1 MKIGSILFGAIIISY
16 FFTACKNNE
25 PTQKEKPTK
34 KSNIESVQTT
44 IQKTN
49 YELLQGKWQSEDDST
64 NFLVF
69 EKNIRKEIATGMDD
83 WDSEEFILSDHC
95 ENESN
100 QSDNSTKE
108 KDSYI
113 SCKESDLC
121 WYIMYLNEKGLT
133 LQYLGRGNTLTY
145 KRVDEYNLPLSWPSG
160 AMAGK

>member
-1 MKIGSILFGAIIISY
+1 MKIGIILFGAIIISY

-25 PTQKEKPTK
+25 PTQKEKPLK

-69 EKNIRKEIATGMDD
+69 EKNIRKEIAAGMDD
-83 WDSEEFILSDHC
+83 WDAEEFVLSDQC
-95 ENESN
+95 ENEFN

-108 KDSYI
+108 KDNYI
-113 SCKESDLC
+113 SCKKSDLC

-145 KRVDEYNLPLSWPSG
+145 KRVDEYNLPLSRPSG

>member
-1 MKIGSILFGAIIISY
+1 MKIRNILFGAIIISS
-16 FFTACKNNE
+16 FFTACKNNT
-25 PTQKEKPTK
+25 PTQKEKTLK

-49 YELLQGKWQSEDDST
+49 YELLQGKWQSEDDKT

-69 EKNIRKEIATGMDD
+69 EKNIRKEIAAGMDD

-121 WYIMYLNEKGLT
+121 WYIMSLNEEGLT

-145 KRVDEYNLPLSWPSG
+145 KRVDE
-160 AMAGK
+160 

>member
-1 MKIGSILFGAIIISY
+1 MPLSWNEIKRRAVAFSNEWKNTSREEADAKPFLIEFLHIFGIS
-16 FFTACKNNE
+16 
-25 PTQKEKPTK
+25 QK
-34 KSNIESVQTT
+34 
-44 IQKTN
+44 
-49 YELLQGKWQSEDDST
+49 
-64 NFLVF
+64 
-69 EKNIRKEIATGMDD
+69 R
-83 WDSEEFILSDHC
+83 DSEEFVLSDQC
-95 ENESN
+95 ENEFN

-145 KRVDEYNLPLSWPSG
+145 KRVDEHNLPLSRPSG